1 MISKTMVTCSS
12 LTLIVGFTSNELKM
26 ASEQEERR
34 IAKLEQRALEAESTI
49 AQMKGYI
56 ELLNQRSGTCVC

>member
-1 MISKTMVTCSS
+1 MISKTMVTCSI

-34 IAKLEQRALEAESTI
+34 IAKLEQMALEAESTI

-56 ELLNQRSGTCVC
+56 ELLNQRAGTCVC

>member
-1 MISKTMVTCSS
+1 
-12 LTLIVGFTSNELKM
+12 M

-56 ELLNQRSGTCVC
+56 ELLTQRAGTCVG